1 METWSY
7 YTLVIKNSTIHT
19 LDDRLNALGA
29 EGWEMATSL
38 TTVKTWVNLT
48 GNDLVLV
55 FKKRGANEKPSADAL
70 SKVLG
75 HSAEYLG
82 Y

>member
-1 METWSY
+1 MQCASRQVEAARTTHRGTGHRSG
-7 YTLVIKNSTIHT
+7 
-19 LDDRLNALGA
+19 RRAL
-29 EGWEMATSL
+29 ATSL

-55 FKKRGANEKPSADAL
+55 FKKRGTNERPSAKIFSHID
-70 SKVLG
+70 G
-75 HSAEYLG
+75 DPEYLG

>member
-29 EGWEMATSL
+29 EGWELATSL

-55 FKKRGANEKPSADAL
+55 FKKRGTNERPSAKIFSHID
-70 SKVLG
+70 G
-75 HSAEYLG
+75 DPEYLG